1 MGAVTQQVEVW
12 TLGVGEAR
20 LVDVVHL
27 VDDYRVHYGAPS
39 DPAGTERW
47 LRGTASRAQLRC
59 YLASTP
65 PANAVAVGVALV
77 FPAPMT
83 LLLDEL
89 WVLRDLYVASG
100 HRGQGVGRTLVTR
113 VLDDARAAGVP
124 RMSLQTEPDNDAAR
138 ALYRS
143 LGFIAPEG
151 VVALSLAL

>member
-1 MGAVTQQVEVW
+1 MGAVTQEVEVR
-12 TLGVGEAR
+12 TLGIDEPGFA
-20 LVDVVHL
+20 DVVRL

-39 DPAGTERW
+39 DRDGTERW

-59 YLASTP
+59 YLASAP
-65 PANAVAVGVALV
+65 GGDAVGVALV

-83 LLLDEL
+83 VRLDEL
-89 WVLRDLYVASG
+89 WALRDLYVASG
-100 HRGQGVGRTLVTR
+100 QRGQGVGRALVTR
-113 VLDDARAAGVP
+113 VRDDARAAGAP
-124 RMSLQTEPDNDAAR
+124 RIALQTEPDNDAAL

>member
-1 MGAVTQQVEVW
+1 MGAVTQQVEVR
-12 TLGVGEAR
+12 TLGVDEPGFA
-20 LVDVVHL
+20 DVVRL

-39 DPAGTERW
+39 DRDGTERW

-65 PANAVAVGVALV
+65 ADVAVGVALV
-77 FPAPMT
+77 FPSPMT
-83 LLLDEL
+83 VRLDEL
-89 WVLRDLYVASG
+89 WALRDLYVASG
-100 HRGQGVGRTLVTR
+100 HRGQGVGRALVTR
-113 VLDDARAAGVP
+113 VRDDARAAGVP
-124 RMSLQTEPDNDAAR
+124 RIALQTEPDNDAAL